1 MDCSPGNFPG
11 KSTGVGCHFLLQGI
25 ILSQGSNP
33 GLLHCRQML
42 YLWATREAHIVLYF
56 GAYNRFIILF
66 MQVIHKKPNTKKWT
80 FFILQYSTLKNT
92 VVQNNSWHTGTGIK
106 RTGRKSYRL
115 DEGEEGGDG
124 RAEEFSAIRDG
135 GQAAVSL
142 PLWHSFWFLAGFN
155 SIYPLE
161 KKKSTE
167 THVHIFESLQL
178 EGLYVGNLLYLKFLP
193 ASKNKPY
200 LPLILEDPTGLE
212 NHWKQLLKLCLWYD

>member
-11 KSTGVGCHFLLQGI
+11 KSTGAGCHFLLQGI

-66 MQVIHKKPNTKKWT
+66 MQVIHKKPNTKNEH
-80 FFILQYSTLKNT
+80 FSSYSTLKST

-115 DEGEEGGDG
+115 DEGKEWGDG

-142 PLWHSFWFLAGFN
+142 PPWHSFWFLAGFN
-155 SIYPLE
+155 SIYPLG
-161 KKKSTE
+161 KKKKKVQRLTF
-167 THVHIFESLQL
+167 TSLKA
-178 EGLYVGNLLYLKFLP
+178 YNLKV
-193 ASKNKPY
+193 
-200 LPLILEDPTGLE
+200 
-212 NHWKQLLKLCLWYD
+212 CM